1 MPVQDNEIKQK
12 KSEFSEDSDELK
24 RQETANLQEKTSIQK
39 SGKLLP
45 FLNAKANFHAE
56 RIETLD
62 RKIAVKQDKLASNK
76 AAIDKLSAKADKLED
91 TNKMLKATIGNFP
104 IVRKMIE
111 SNEKKIQNIR
121 ENKIPKRQEKC
132 SQHRQ
137 QIGKL
142 THKRDNIQHKLDR
155 VTALSNVITSFAV
168 GRNQERRQTFAKAM
182 DSLNTAN
189 FRCLCDKRE
198 NLSVKKNMLAEK
210 YENTLSLA
218 ERMGIQKKISSLTA
232 KIDTLAT
239 KINDYR
245 KNTDFE
251 KSVPVSD
258 IQFGKHDFDA
268 VMVGTM
274 EGLVSKAETGNF
286 SIPEM
291 AESTVNVAVNIQ
303 QMNHENPEKISE
315 TKEKCDGKT
324 AFISRK
330 QLKNEAQRI
339 IGQRSEN
346 THEKSHQRKN
356 HGLE

>member
-1 MPVQDNEIKQK
+1 M
-12 KSEFSEDSDELK
+12 
-24 RQETANLQEKTSIQK
+24 
-39 SGKLLP
+39 
-45 FLNAKANFHAE
+45 
-56 RIETLD
+56 
-62 RKIAVKQDKLASNK
+62 
-76 AAIDKLSAKADKLED
+76 
-91 TNKMLKATIGNFP
+91 
-104 IVRKMIE
+104 
-111 SNEKKIQNIR
+111 
-121 ENKIPKRQEKC
+121 
-132 SQHRQ
+132 
-137 QIGKL
+137 

-168 GRNQERRQTFAKAM
+168 GRNNERRQTFAKAM

-189 FRCLCDKRE
+189 FRCLCDKCE

-218 ERMGIQKKISSLTA
+218 ERMGIQKKISNLTA

-274 EGLVSKAETGNF
+274 EGLVSKVETGNF

-303 QMNHENPEKISE
+303 QMNRQDLKTLKDSIPENYLENAEILLEDNYNMIDGIINNGSKNDLEKLKKDILLEIEGNEYIINHSHISDFIKKPA
-315 TKEKCDGKT
+315 KEDLPKLKENLARIESALESLDGKNVSKQ
-324 AFISRK
+324 AKQAYVSRK
-330 QLKNEAQRI
+330 QLHQEAQRI
-339 IGQRSEN
+339 SGQRSEN